1 MGDEP
6 TFFGREAFGGRFWS
20 LVAAIVFVVAVAA
33 GGIVVAATGGSSASP
48 SHKAAGPP
56 GGCPL
61 TSVVSDTIPT
71 AAPPQT
77 TWVDVRGFKLPVSPD
92 GPAYQ
97 ANGAWGCYAHS
108 PAGALESVMG
118 TLAGALVGN
127 RDVVAASLAPGTVSS
142 EQLASLVPA
151 GGEPR
156 QPGLQVVGFIFGR
169 FSRQGGQVAIV
180 DSCTIASC
188 TSPFYSTQ
196 YEMTW
201 AGRWL
206 ITNDGGATTPLQSAS
221 GVTTWEAP

>member
-1 MGDEP
+1 MADEP
-6 TFFGREAFGGRFWS
+6 SFFSREAFGGRFWS
-20 LVAAIVFVVAVAA
+20 LIAAIVFVVAVAA
-33 GGIVVAATGGSSASP
+33 GAIVVVAATGGSSASP
-48 SHKAAGPP
+48 DHKAGGQP
-56 GGCPL
+56 GCPL
-61 TSVVSDTIPT
+61 AAVVSDNIPT
-71 AAPPQT
+71 AAVPQT
-77 TWVDVRGFKLPVSPD
+77 TWVDVRGFKLPVSSA
-92 GPAYQ
+92 GPASQ
-97 ANGAWGCYAHS
+97 ADGVWGCYAHS

-118 TLAGALVGN
+118 TLAGAVVGN
-127 RDVVAASLAPGTVSS
+127 RDVVAASLAPGTVSP
-142 EQLASLVPA
+142 EQLATLVPA

-156 QPGLQVVGFIFGR
+156 QPGLQIVGFIFGR

-206 ITNDGGATTPLQSAS
+206 ITNDGGATTPLSSAA